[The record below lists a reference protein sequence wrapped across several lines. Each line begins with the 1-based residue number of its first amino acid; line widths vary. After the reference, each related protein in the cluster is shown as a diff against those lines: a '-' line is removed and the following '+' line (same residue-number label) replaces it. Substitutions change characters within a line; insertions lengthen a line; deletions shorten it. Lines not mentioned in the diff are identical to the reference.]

1 MKKKVVQTPKA
12 PPADLAPRPI
22 SARDRISLALLLL
35 VGGVLRLLW
44 LDRAAFRADTI
55 HFWTFAQQGL
65 SPGQVWERWM
75 EMMGWSAQMPL
86 PAWLAMIP
94 TGWMGMSVSGFSVR
108 LADALFGVVAI
119 GGAWL
124 AGRLLGGRRF
134 AVVFGLFIA
143 LNPMHIQLSREA
155 YFYSTLVAGAFLLL
169 ACTLRVARFPE
180 QRWTWGWMALWLAG
194 LFLTT
199 YSHFTGW
206 FLAAVTFL
214 FVLVRMWKRARNAS
228 VRLLASGAVVTLPLT
243 WLPWALPYTLKRLGD
258 PTAKAES
265 IRALGEAKTPVA
277 EMLARYAQTMI
288 WGTTT
293 WATIMLIVSALAA
306 VALLSLGARK
316 QLHRW
321 LGGVIVAGLATYLL
335 AMKSQGMYEAVRHA
349 IYMFPLVAIT
359 ICYGWWS
366 LLRLKG
372 VRRLLPRGP
381 RAGLALALT
390 GLALA
395 VQLPAA
401 WASLRITGSPTPYKD
416 IQAWGNQNLARGTP
430 VLVDRWFE
438 PWNEMRA
445 YPSTNVVFMFNRP
458 NEPLDVFLQSHWRE
472 GAEQFFREN
481 PDAAYLEVA
490 KSYWTEPGVGPW
502 PWTRSYFKHQATLA
516 NRPGLVLRERGQSF
530 REDFLAADT
539 NRVVVEAFF
548 NTREDVLE
556 QARRD
561 GRPVVVWPGAGWTFV
576 KSGPVGAQLQTQDFM
591 NWRLMERE
599 AVLQLHNLSDQPQRV
614 RLVINAL
621 APRGS
626 KTLVNEVGG
635 RFTFA
640 PGQFMTWE
648 TSPFELKPGQ
658 NDLTLRDPS
667 GSAAPLLV
675 QRWTIMSPPTL
686 STAP

>member
-1 MKKKVVQTPKA
+1 MKKHAPPKPKA
-12 PPADLAPRPI
+12 APASRTPRPV
-22 SARDRISLALLLL
+22 SSRELMGLGVLLLI
-35 VGGVLRLLW
+35 GGLLRLLW

-55 HFWTFAQQGL
+55 HFWNFALQGL
-65 SPGQVWERWM
+65 SPAQVWERWM

-94 TGWMGMSVSGFSVR
+94 TGWLGMPISGFSVR
-108 LADALFGVVAI
+108 LADAMFGVVAI

-124 AGRLLGGRRF
+124 AGRFLGGRRF
-134 AVVFGLFIA
+134 AMMFGLFIA
-143 LNPMHIQLSREA
+143 VNPMHLQLSREA

-169 ACTLRVARFPE
+169 ACTLRVARFPK
-180 QRWTWGWMALWLAG
+180 QRWTWGWLGLWLVG

-206 FLAAVTFL
+206 FLAAVTLL
-214 FVLVRMWKRARNAS
+214 FVLVRMWKGARAS
-228 VRLLASGAVVTLPLT
+228 SLTLLVSAAVVTLPLT

-277 EMLARYAQTMI
+277 EMLARYAQTMM
-288 WGTTT
+288 WGTTA
-293 WATIMLIVSALAA
+293 WATGLIIVSALAA
-306 VALLSLGARK
+306 VALLFVSARRAV
-316 QLHRW
+316 HRW

-359 ICYGWWS
+359 CCYGWWS

-372 VRRLLPRGP
+372 VRRWLPRGP
-381 RAGLALALT
+381 RAGLALVLA

-395 VQLPAA
+395 VQLPAT

-416 IQAWGNQNLARGTP
+416 IQAWGNQNLAHGTP

-458 NEPLDVFLQSHWRE
+458 NEPLDIFLQSHWRE

-502 PWTRSYFKHQATLA
+502 PWTRSHFKHQVTLA

-539 NRVVVEAFF
+539 NRVVVEVFY

-556 QARRD
+556 QARGE
-561 GRPVVVWPGAGWTFV
+561 GRTVVVWPGPGWTFI

-591 NWRLMERE
+591 NWRLLEKE
-599 AVLQLHNLSDQPQRV
+599 AALELHNLSAQPVRV
-614 RLVINAL
+614 RMIIKAL

-626 KTLVNEVGG
+626 KTLAHEACG

-658 NDLTLRDPS
+658 NDVVLRDPS

-675 QRWTIMSPPTL
+675 QSWTVNRLAEPGP
-686 STAP
+686 